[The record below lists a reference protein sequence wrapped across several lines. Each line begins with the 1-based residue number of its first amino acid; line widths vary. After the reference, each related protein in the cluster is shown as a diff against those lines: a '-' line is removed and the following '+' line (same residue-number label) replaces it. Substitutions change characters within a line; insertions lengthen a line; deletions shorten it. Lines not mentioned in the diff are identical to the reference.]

1 MGRRGGFERDW
12 RGGKAVQEAVDGG
25 VGSDEEVVGG
35 VGRFGEEDDE
45 REEEIVMEV
54 MGGVRDGEVDGGER
68 EWR

>member
-1 MGRRGGFERDW
+1 MGRSGGFERDW

-54 MGGVRDGEVDGGER
+54 
-68 EWR
+68 